1 MSFVLGCKVVHLSI
15 LLTTAYYKDVT
26 IFAIANVVVL
36 SNKTLLLLNECLVVD
51 IFSVNCASF
60 VLLGGDIRHI
70 ASCAII

>member
-26 IFAIANVVVL
+26 IFAVSNVVVL
-36 SNKTLLLLNECLVVD
+36 SNKALLLLNECLVVD

-60 VLLGGDIRHI
+60 VLLGGDI
-70 ASCAII
+70 